1 MIEKHIDSQEQN
13 IDSKK
18 KVSYKYS
25 FETHKEIIWLVIYIY
40 YHLILDK
47 YIEYIIR

>member
-1 MIEKHIDSQEQN
+1 MIEKDIDSQEQN

-18 KVSYKYS
+18 KVLYKYL

-40 YHLILDK
+40 IT
-47 YIEYIIR
+47 I